1 MSVRAKI
8 LRCFLFLSSFVFA
21 QDSVTYLV
29 RIDPSYDI
37 DNLVEYGL
45 NAKAA
50 YVISSQ
56 KHASFL
62 HSIMAAEKAANI
74 AASLFP

>member
-1 MSVRAKI
+1 MSVRAQI
-8 LRCFLFLSSFVFA
+8 FRCFLFLSSFVFA
-21 QDSVTYLV
+21 QDSVNYLV

-50 YVISSQ
+50 
-56 KHASFL
+56 L
-62 HSIMAAEKAANI
+62 
-74 AASLFP
+74 